1 MVAIILCWYFTD
13 NPPSGG
19 GVLTPPEHALEP
31 SAFTKPAVS
40 RGFRH
45 KKTIAAVDN
54 CINYC
59 NSIVAAD
66 GNDYNANFKP
76 GTAGTDD
83 TGTFAGGLY
92 GVMKKIQKASDIR
105 VQSGKKETAVI
116 MVSTTY
122 SNRRGDFSN
131 HNNRYTT
138 ENSVG
143 YTLDDFRK
151 DMLQ

>member
-1 MVAIILCWYFTD
+1 
-13 NPPSGG
+13 
-19 GVLTPPEHALEP
+19 
-31 SAFTKPAVS
+31 
-40 RGFRH
+40 
-45 KKTIAAVDN
+45 
-54 CINYC
+54 
-59 NSIVAAD
+59 
-66 GNDYNANFKP
+66 
-76 GTAGTDD
+76 
-83 TGTFAGGLY
+83 
-92 GVMKKIQKASDIR
+92 MKKIQKASDIR

-131 HNNRYTT
+131 HNNRYPT